1 MAGKSALTTALSII
15 FSVLQL
21 AFALV
26 VGVVT
31 GTKLLDVDRTGIE
44 FDTNCLLDGSKGSGF
59 LTGTQFC
66 VYAILVAIISVVA
79 TWIFG
84 CIRHCFKCI
93 TFNACGASKLLD
105 VVGNTILLV
114 WWIVAFVL
122 FFQRGRAANDL
133 GWPEKQSRD
142 WVIAA
147 SFGAAAAFL
156 GDIIV
161 SIVQLVSK

>member
-1 MAGKSALTTALSII
+1 MAGKSTVTTTLSII

-21 AFALV
+21 VFAFAV
-26 VGVVT
+26 AIIV
-31 GTKLLDVDRTGIE
+31 GTKLLDVDRTGLE
-44 FDTNCLLDGSKGSGF
+44 FDTNCLLDGSKGTGF

-66 VYAILVAIISVVA
+66 VYAILVAVISVVA
-79 TWIFG
+79 TWVFG
-84 CIRHCFKCI
+84 CVRHCFKCI

-105 VVGNTILLV
+105 VIGNAVLLA

-122 FFQRGRAANDL
+122 FLQRGRAANNL

-161 SIVQLVSK
+161 SVVQLVSK